1 MEPVRPEDREKAL
14 RTGGTE
20 EELAEYHRL
29 ASRRFATNPYAPKS
43 PEEVQAEKA
52 REQRI
57 GDLHHKLFSDV

>member
-1 MEPVRPEDREKAL
+1 MEPVRPKDRDKAL
-14 RTGGTE
+14 ATGGTE

-29 ASRRFATNPYAPKS
+29 VAQRFATNPYAAQS
-43 PEEVQAEKA
+43 PEEARAAKA